1 MGELMKKA
9 EERFIRYQDD
19 ELTLYELSE
28 RIMESGSPKELA
40 DFLKGF

>member
-19 ELTLYELSE
+19 ELSE